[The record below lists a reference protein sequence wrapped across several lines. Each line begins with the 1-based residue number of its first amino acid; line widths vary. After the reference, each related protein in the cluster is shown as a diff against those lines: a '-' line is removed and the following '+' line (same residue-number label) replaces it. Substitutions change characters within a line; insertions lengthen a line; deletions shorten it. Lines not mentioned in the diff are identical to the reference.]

1 MRILLTAKD
10 KAFSD
15 RAQAVFGRED
25 AVLRVADRNELWE
38 RDTGTAG
45 NEVILLQASSAA
57 SALRWC
63 RVARRVRRT
72 LPLIVCC
79 DGCDS
84 VTVSTLLD
92 EGADDVITSGITDGE
107 LLARVRAVC
116 RRARILELRVR
127 DHGPIV
133 IDAEHRAAAVDGV
146 PIPLRRAEYRL
157 LSHLV
162 ANADRVVEVRE
173 LIEDVLGGVHTGD
186 TAAVRVHLSQLR
198 RKLGVA
204 GAAIETVRGQGY
216 RLAATVAGEP
226 RRREPPRRDVT
237 AGQPSNR
244 NQTAGD
250 LKIA

>member
-10 KAFSD
+10 KAFCD

-92 EGADDVITSGITDGE
+92 EGADDVITSGITDCE

-133 IDAEHRAAAVDGV
+133 IDAEHRAAAVDGI

-237 AGQPSNR
+237 TGGPSNR
-244 NQTAGD
+244 NQPAGD